1 MKLMTKTHVLN
12 VAFALMLFFFFS
24 CNNEDLEKPTPVT
37 ISQQLQNDLK
47 LEQFANKNLVVNWES
62 LQKVEKDSSE
72 IYELEVT
79 EKIKSEMI
87 SKHLQKDVKYE
98 LIAVKSKGK
107 VYSYL
112 IEVFSNMN
120 SIAFPNSIQ
129 NLSKFE
135 GTLNVYE
142 LNGTEMG

>member
-1 MKLMTKTHVLN
+1 
-12 VAFALMLFFFFS
+12 
-24 CNNEDLEKPTPVT
+24 
-37 ISQQLQNDLK
+37 
-47 LEQFANKNLVVNWES
+47 
-62 LQKVEKDSSE
+62 
-72 IYELEVT
+72 
-79 EKIKSEMI
+79 MI

-129 NLSKFE
+129 NLRESLK
-135 GTLNVYE
+135 TTNSPLNQYF
-142 LNGTEMG
+142 